1 VKEVIEVTN
10 GGIDLINRV
19 RD

>member
-10 GGIDLINRV
+10 GGIDLIKRV